1 MASTTPPFK
10 KVILVGA
17 GGSAGAA
24 ILKALLAEPQLETT
38 ILARES
44 SKSKFPEGVKVIKIA
59 DSYAVD
65 DLVAAFQGQDAV
77 LNAMATVTVKEQY
90 RFIDA
95 AIAARVRR
103 YMPSEF
109 GLDNSN
115 RDAQELTSIFAD
127 KGAVQRYLRDKAAA
141 GKIEWMSIA
150 SGMWVAWSVP
160 MNFMGMD
167 VPNRRFTV
175 LDNGEGLVSCSPQ
188 ENVGLA
194 VARALVAEPELTR
207 DRALFLQS
215 FVTSQNEMVLE
226 LEKQLG
232 EKFTVEH
239 VNSDELIEKQKAQ
252 IAAGNLRANGALVNI
267 AFMTGRYS
275 GHFEKNEEILDEKL
289 GLPKTTL
296 AEQLAEG
303 LRRLKA

>member
-1 MASTTPPFK
+1 MASTTPFK

-24 ILKALLAEPQLETT
+24 ILEALLAEPQLETT

-59 DSYAVD
+59 DSYPVE
-65 DLVAAFQGQDAV
+65 DLVAAFAGQDAV
-77 LNAMATVTVKEQY
+77 LNAMTTFTVKKQY

-95 AIAARVRR
+95 AVTAGVRR
-103 YMPSEF
+103 YMPSEY

-115 RDAQELTSIFAD
+115 KDAQELTSVFAD
-127 KGAVQRYLRDKAAA
+127 KGAVQSYVREKAAA
-141 GKIEWMSIA
+141 GEIEWMSIA

-160 MNFMGMD
+160 VNFMGMD

-175 LDNGEGLVSCSPQ
+175 LDDGEGLVSCSPQ

-194 VARALVAEPELTR
+194 VVRALVAEPELTR
-207 DRALFLQS
+207 NRTLFLQS
-215 FVTSQNEMVLE
+215 FVTSQNEMVRE

-232 EKFTVEH
+232 EKLTVEH
-239 VNSDELIEKQKAQ
+239 VKSDELIAEQKAQ
-252 IAAGNLRANGALVNI
+252 VAAGNLFANVALVSI
-267 AFMTGRYS
+267 GFMTGRYS
-275 GHFEKNEEILDEKL
+275 GHFEKDQEILDEKL